1 MIPEEKYMV
10 WKEMDGKEIGK
21 HVYKAKREKYK
32 HKK

>member
-21 HVYKAKREKYK
+21 HVYKANVEI
-32 HKK
+32 